1 MIFETRRNS
10 QSFPANSAMGNFN
23 STEVS
28 TRPSFDS
35 LPLHVGDPK
44 ASAWGLWGDEDELGS
59 LNLLNPA
66 LVKNATSEVFIG
78 ETIPLNFYTSVFFIQ
93 PMNPVRKPCEHRI
106 IPKGNA
112 NDDEI
117 SINTQGA
124 THWDG
129 PRHYPYQEHIQYY
142 NGEKN
147 NTEAPL
153 ACFPCHVLTLRSI
166 DMARKSIT
174 GRGVLLDWYSWATE
188 KNITFDPFST
198 FGIPLS
204 QLQAVANAQKTE
216 FQQGDIL
223 LVRTGWLPAYRALTT
238 EEQLAL
244 PQREIRASCG
254 VEASEEAIRW
264 HWDHAFAAVASDTV
278 AYEAWPS
285 PKPWGVSMH
294 EVFLSGWGMP
304 IGESFDLE
312 RLAVRCKE
320 LQRWSFMMVSVH
332 LDIPGG
338 IASPPS
344 AVAIL

>member
-1 MIFETRRNS
+1 
-10 QSFPANSAMGNFN
+10 MGNFN

-44 ASAWGLWGDEDELGS
+44 ASAWGLWGDEDELGA
-59 LNLLNPA
+59 LNLLTPA
-66 LVKNATSEVFIG
+66 LVKNATSEVVIG
-78 ETIPLNFYTSVFFIQ
+78 ETITLNLPLDAFIQ

-142 NGEKN
+142 NGVTQDDISGPDN
-147 NTEAPL
+147 NTKL
-153 ACFPCHVLTLRSI
+153 GIQSRVLTFRSL

-188 KNITFDPFST
+188 QNITFDPFST

-223 LVRTGWLPAYRALTT
+223 LVRTGWLPAYRALTVA
-238 EEQLAL
+238 EQLAL
-244 PQREIRASCG
+244 PQREVRASCG

-320 LQRWSFMMVSVH
+320 LQRWSFMMVSVP